1 MRRSRVDLDAGLSM
15 EVAALGDLSRDELAE
30 LWEKAHGHPPPK
42 GIRQELLLRSASWHL
57 QAKPLGGLR
66 PETRRL
72 LKAAIAEAE
81 RTLIARMAPKHLG
94 VHSDVMSESKPAD
107 GPAATAEQGNVDI
120 KPRSSTPGRTSLL
133 PGARLVRDWNGKTH
147 VVDVI
152 EEGFVF
158 EAKVHKSLTAIAR
171 QITGAHWSGP
181 RFFGL

>member
-1 MRRSRVDLDAGLSM
+1 MRRSNAHLNE
-15 EVAALGDLSRDELAE
+15 EVAALGDLPREDLAA

-57 QAKPLGGLR
+57 QAKRLGGLR
-66 PETRRL
+66 PNTRRL
-72 LKAAIAEAE
+72 LKIAMDAE
-81 RTLIARMAPKHLG
+81 NSLRARASVRPSSHIDIARQAQSVEGVAQGASDESTALAMAK
-94 VHSDVMSESKPAD
+94 
-107 GPAATAEQGNVDI
+107 
-120 KPRSSTPGRTSLL
+120 GRRGSVS
-133 PGARLVRDWNGKTH
+133 PGARLVRDWNGKTY

-158 EAKVHKSLTAIAR
+158 QAKVHKSLTAIAH